1 MKTRIAFLLLVTINI
16 VAFGQSKISDNRTS
30 SMYHIN
36 WQTPASIKVSE
47 TKTNHYLFF
56 TDASY
61 SESDGILPR
70 YSKRVKL
77 ANGQNFNVD
86 LENAN
91 YQNLTDAEAALI
103 NDSKFIGNSITIKST
118 VSVIRKQSIGTVSFI
133 PLRKNPLTGKIEKL
147 VSFNLSIKPYV
158 SEKSGGRSVHT
169 YASHSV
175 LQTGKWYKIAIAND
189 GIYKIDYSFL
199 HNLGIDMTTLN
210 PDNIRIYGNGGG
222 MLSELNSVA
231 RPDDLLENAITVHN
245 AITGVFGSNDY
256 VLFYGKGPNT
266 WSYNNAKV
274 PKFQHTLNLYSD
286 SAYYFITTD
295 LGSGKRIQ
303 SQPSSSQALNPL
315 NNSVWSF
322 DDYGFHEL
330 DATNFIKSGRQ
341 WFGEYFD
348 NIAAYNFSFAFPN
361 IDATSTATVKA
372 NIASRNMSGSS
383 LFTLTCQSAT
393 SGHTIPSTS
402 GDPYVYVGTDTI
414 TFMPSSSPILTVNV
428 TKQTPDA
435 VGWLDYI
442 EVNARRQLTM
452 VGSGDQMIFRDSKS
466 MGTGNVAQFNVTSSQ
481 PIQIW
486 DITDPSNVAL
496 QSTTITGNQ
505 TQFVLPTDNLKQFIA
520 FTGGSY
526 FTPSKVGE
534 VVNQDLHSLSNK
546 DFIIITHPNF
556 YDAAVQLASFHE
568 TRDSIYSNIV
578 TPQQIY
584 NEFSSGAQDV
594 TAIRDFLKMF
604 YDRAGSNVNQ
614 IPKYLLLFG
623 DGSYDN
629 KQRFSNNTNFIP
641 TYESTNSTLLTGSYV
656 SDDFY
661 GCLDDSEGAM
671 VDGVDAVDIGIG
683 RFPIQS
689 KTDAQNA
696 INKIFS
702 YKKVGVAPTTST
714 VNSCSSLSAGS
725 PFGDWRNVVCFIAD
739 DEDGDLHL
747 DQANSMATYVHDSV
761 SEYNI
766 DKIYFDAYVQEAT
779 PGGDR
784 YPGASDAIT
793 KRVEKGCLIMNY
805 TGHGGEVGIAH
816 ERVVEVSQI
825 NSWKNINNMP
835 LFFTATCELSR
846 YDDPE
851 RISAGEYMFLNPTGA
866 GIALF
871 TTVRES
877 YAGPNFGLNSS
888 FYHAAFNPINGKMPR
903 LGDLYQIIK
912 DLPDGCSLNGR
923 NFTLLGDP
931 ALTLNY
937 PKYDVS
943 TDSIFSHPV
952 SSSISDTL
960 KALSTVTISGYV
972 RNKSNA
978 ILSNY
983 NGVIYPTVYDKA
995 QNITTL
1001 SNDGTAANQ
1010 SPPRTFQLQKS
1021 VLFKGKVSVTNGHF
1035 RFTFIVPKD
1044 IAYNYGMGRI
1054 SYYAENGNEDANG
1067 YYDKAGICCITNNH
1081 ANDVTGPDA
1090 KLYLNDTKFVFG
1102 GMTNES
1108 PDLYTILKDESGIN
1122 TVGNGIGHDL
1132 TAILDGNTAN
1142 SIILND
1148 YYQSDLNSYKSG
1160 SVRYPFSSLAEGN
1173 HTLKLKVWDVY
1184 NNSSETYTEFI
1195 VSKSAELALNHVLN
1209 YPNPFTTHTQFYFE
1223 ENQCCQVLDVQ
1234 IQIFTISG
1242 KIVKTID
1249 KFVTAEGFRSEP
1261 IDWDGRDDFGDK
1273 IGRGVYIYRLKVKTS
1288 VGSTA
1293 EKFEKLVIL
1302 N

>member
-1 MKTRIAFLLLVTINI
+1 MKTSIVFLLLATINI

-30 SMYHIN
+30 SMYHIS

-56 TDASY
+56 TGASY

-70 YSKRVKL
+70 YSGQVKIS
-77 ANGQNFNVD
+77 NDQNFNAD
-86 LENAN
+86 ITNATFEP
-91 YQNLTDAEAALI
+91 LTDAETVLVNNSKLI
-103 NDSKFIGNSITIKST
+103 DNSITVKTT
-118 VSVIRKQSIGTVSFI
+118 VSVIRKQSIGTLSFI
-133 PLRKNPLTGKIEKL
+133 PLRKNVLTGKIEKL
-147 VSFNLSIKPYV
+147 VSFDLSIKPYP
-158 SEKSGGRSVHT
+158 SEKSVGRSVHT

-189 GIYKIDYSFL
+189 GIYKMSYSFL
-199 HNLGIDMTTLN
+199 QSIGLDMSTLN
-210 PDNIRIYGNGGG
+210 PENIRIYGNGGG

-245 AITGVFGSNDY
+245 SVSGVFGPNDY

-266 WSYNNAKV
+266 WNFNNSKV

-286 SAYYFITTD
+286 FAYYFITIE
-295 LGSGKRIQ
+295 LGPGKRIQ
-303 SQPSSSQALNPL
+303 SQASSSQALNPA
-315 NNSVWSF
+315 NNIVSSF

-330 DATNFIKSGRQ
+330 DATNFIKSGRN
-341 WFGEYFD
+341 WYGEYFD

-361 IDATSTATVKA
+361 IDATATATVKA

-383 LFTLTCQSAT
+383 LYTLSCQSA
-393 SGHTIPSTS
+393 SNGHTIQSTS
-402 GDPYVYVGTDTI
+402 GDPYAYVATDTI
-414 TFMPSSSPILTVNV
+414 TFFPSSSPILTVNV

-452 VGSGDQMIFRDSKS
+452 SGDQMIFRDSKS
-466 MGTGNVAQFNVTSSQ
+466 MGASMVAQFNINYSQ

-486 DITDPSNVAL
+486 DITDPANVAL
-496 QSTTITGNQ
+496 QSTTNTG
-505 TQFVLPTDNLKQFIA
+505 TQAQYVLPTDNLKQFIA

-526 FTPSKVGE
+526 YTPTRVGE
-534 VVNQDLHSLSNK
+534 VVNQDLHSLTNK
-546 DFIIITHPNF
+546 DFIIITHPDF

-568 TRDSIYSNIV
+568 TRDSIYSHIV

-584 NEFSSGAQDV
+584 NEYSSGAQDV

-604 YDRAGSNVNQ
+604 YDRAGSNVNAL
-614 IPKYLLLFG
+614 PKYLLLFG

-629 KQRFSNNTNFIP
+629 KTRFSNNSNYIP
-641 TYESTNSTLLTGSYV
+641 TYESANSTALTGSYV
-656 SDDFY
+656 SDDYY
-661 GCLDDSEGAM
+661 GCLDDNEGAM
-671 VDGVDAVDIGIG
+671 VDNVDAVDIGIG
-683 RFPIQS
+683 RFPVQTKS
-689 KTDAQNA
+689 DAVTA

-702 YKKVGVAPTTST
+702 YKKTGVAPSIESA
-714 VNSCSSLSAGS
+714 NSCSSLTSGS
-725 PFGDWRNVVCFIAD
+725 PFGDWRNSVCFIAD
-739 DEDGDLHL
+739 DEDNDLHL
-747 DQANSMATYVHDSV
+747 DQANSMATYVHDSA
-761 SEYNI
+761 SEYNV
-766 DKIYFDAYVQEAT
+766 DKIFFDAYLQETT

-784 YPGASDAIT
+784 YPGVSDAIT
-793 KRVEKGCLIMNY
+793 KKVEKGCLIMNY

-825 NSWKNINNMP
+825 NSWKNINSMP

-851 RISAGEYMFLNPTGA
+851 RISAGEYIFLNPSGA

-871 TTVRES
+871 TTVRAS
-877 YAGPNFGLNSS
+877 YAGPNFGLNTE
-888 FYHAAFNPINGKMPR
+888 FYHAAFKPINGKMPR

-912 DLPDGCSLNGR
+912 DKPDGCSLNGR

-952 SSSISDTL
+952 SASISDTL

-978 ILSNY
+978 VLSNY

-1001 SNDGTAANQ
+1001 SNDGSAIGQ
-1010 SPPRTFQLQKS
+1010 SPPRTFKLQKN
-1021 VLFKGKVSVTNGHF
+1021 VLFKGKVSVTNGYF
-1035 RFTFIVPKD
+1035 RFTFVVPRD
-1044 IAYNYGMGRI
+1044 IAYNYGIGRI

-1067 YYDKAGICCITNNH
+1067 YYEKAYIGGTSTNH
-1081 ANDVTGPDA
+1081 PTDVTGPDA

-1102 GMTNES
+1102 GMTNEN
-1108 PDLYTILKDESGIN
+1108 PDLYSILKDENGIN

-1132 TAILDGNTAN
+1132 TAILDGNTTN

-1160 SVRYPFSSLAEGN
+1160 SVRYPFSSLTEGN

-1184 NNSSETYTEFI
+1184 NNSSETYTEFV

-1223 ENQCCQVLDVQ
+1223 ENQCCQLLDVQ

-1249 KFVTAEGFRSEP
+1249 KFVNAEGFRSEP

-1273 IGRGVYIYRLKVKTS
+1273 IGRGVYIYRVKVKNS
-1288 VGSTA
+1288 LGSTA
-1293 EKFEKLVIL
+1293 EKIEKLVIL